1 MIQQLINDNGKHF
14 FFSVKSRSNW
24 PIASLE
30 EPLNFCRFS
39 GSIPR
44 IAAKAQWGLHGD
56 GYGNSADDDDDDDED
71 DDDDDGDCY

>member
-1 MIQQLINDNGKHF
+1 
-14 FFSVKSRSNW
+14 
-24 PIASLE
+24 LE

-56 GYGNSADDDDDDDED
+56 GYGNSADDDDDDEDDDDD

>member
-1 MIQQLINDNGKHF
+1 MIHQFINGNGQHIF
-14 FFSVKSRSNW
+14 TVKSRSDK

-44 IAAKAQWGLHGD
+44 IAAKAQWGRHGD
-56 GYGNSADDDDDDDED
+56 GCGSSA